1 MPLIPNIALFQ
12 RKLGGFPIATYQ
24 AGETVIAAAS
34 TTGRLLIL
42 RTGAVAV
49 LREGVEIATVR
60 EPGAVFGELSV
71 LLDQPHSADVRA
83 LEVSQFY
90 VADAATLLRVD
101 PVALL
106 YVATVLAR
114 RLDDANQ
121 ALIELRR
128 QLEAGRPRSVIE
140 TTAEEIE
147 GLLGASANNM
157 AYARYPY
164 LRPVRPRRAEQV
176 SPARRALRSE
186 LNGQRNSRA
195 IVRSQSREHLRYLD
209 PSGGTFR
216 PAIAQLGWPSLV
228 PEKPC
233 ADNLM
238 PDRRRHAPPACLEGV
253 KNSTPSCLYRVSF
266 LLRCSIAPT
275 LGARLSCR
283 LDIAKITNT
292 SSSRTVSEPLA

>member
-1 MPLIPNIALFQ
+1 MPLIPNIAMFQ

-24 AGETVIAAAS
+24 AGETVITAGS

-42 RTGAVAV
+42 RTGVVAV
-49 LREGVEIATVR
+49 LMGGLEIAAVR

-83 LEVSQFY
+83 LEISQFY

-114 RLDDANQ
+114 RLDDANR

-140 TTAEEIE
+140 KTAEEIE
-147 GLLGASANNM
+147 GVLGASGTNM

-164 LRPVRPRRAEQV
+164 DL
-176 SPARRALRSE
+176 
-186 LNGQRNSRA
+186 
-195 IVRSQSREHLRYLD
+195 
-209 PSGGTFR
+209 F
-216 PAIAQLGWPSLV
+216 
-228 PEKPC
+228 
-233 ADNLM
+233 
-238 PDRRRHAPPACLEGV
+238 APG
-253 KNSTPSCLYRVSF
+253 
-266 LLRCSIAPT
+266 APN
-275 LGARLSCR
+275 R
-283 LDIAKITNT
+283 
-292 SSSRTVSEPLA
+292 